1 MNEDLLPTETLSNA
15 EMTTLQTNTIIL
27 SNIIELS
34 TSVIIKMAGKDI
46 SDKINN
52 MSVNRTVLSNIVASQ
67 IKKDLLSN

>member
-1 MNEDLLPTETLSNA
+1 MNEDLLPTETLSNV